1 MKKLNTTAMET
12 RRNDILNL
20 IICPITKSN
29 LRYLTAS
36 ELEVLNNKIAN
47 SEIVSIKGN
56 AFDVQLSEA
65 FISDKLNLIYPIIND
80 ICYLLPK
87 HALIKVN
94 NEYILDSLDDFNWGN
109 QMLETFYD
117 EFGWLKSENNQYN
130 DAVVFEDLREVSK
143 SYIHNCHMR
152 LKTFLPKSGK
162 YFLDAA
168 SGPIQFDEYLEYSKN
183 FEYRVCI
190 DLSSR
195 ALNEARKKIGNKG
208 IFILG
213 NIANMPIKS
222 AKIDAAISLNT
233 IYHIPKEQQV
243 DAFKEIYR
251 VLSEKAPGL
260 IIYEWGRYSH
270 LINLFVLPHKVKN
283 HINKWFKV
291 FNSDNL
297 AQPDIYFHAFNRG
310 YFDESKVGFKIK
322 TFVWRS
328 ISVPFMKMYIH
339 KWLFGEKILKMIYKI
354 EEKFPK
360 VAGNMGEYPLFYF
373 EKSI

>member
-1 MKKLNTTAMET
+1 MDA

-20 IICPITKSN
+20 ITCPITKSN
-29 LRYLTAS
+29 LRYLTSA
-36 ELEVLNNKIAN
+36 ELEVLNDKIN
-47 SEIVSIKGN
+47 SNEMVSIKGN
-56 AFDVQLSEA
+56 SFDLQLTEA
-65 FISDKLNLIYPIIND
+65 LISDKLNLIYPIVND
-80 ICYLLPK
+80 IYYLLPK

-117 EFGWLKSENNQYN
+117 EFGWLKSGNNQYN
-130 DAVVFEDLREVSK
+130 DAAVFEDLRDVSK
-143 SYIHNCHMR
+143 SYIHDCHMR

-195 ALNEARKKIGNKG
+195 ALNEARKKIGDKG

-213 NIANMPIKS
+213 NIANMPIQS

-233 IYHIPKEQQV
+233 IYHIPQEQQV

-251 VLSEKAPGL
+251 VLIEKAPGL
-260 IIYEWGRYSH
+260 IIYEWGRHSH
-270 LINLFVLPHKVKN
+270 LQNLFVLPYKIKT
-283 HINKWFKV
+283 HINKWFRV
-291 FNSDNL
+291 NNSNNSD
-297 AQPDIYFHAFNRG
+297 QPEIYFHAFNRG
-310 YFDESKVGFKIK
+310 YFSENKVGFKIK

-339 KWLFGEKILKMIYKI
+339 KWLFGKSLLKMIYKI
-354 EEKFPK
+354 EEKFPQI
-360 VAGNMGEYPLFYF
+360 AGNVGEYPLFYF

>member
-1 MKKLNTTAMET
+1 MKT
-12 RRNDILNL
+12 RKNDILNL
-20 IICPITKSN
+20 ITCPITKSN
-29 LRYLTAS
+29 LRYLTTS
-36 ELEVLNNKIAN
+36 ELEVLNNKIAK

-56 AFDVQLSEA
+56 SFDIQLTEA
-65 FISDKLNLIYPIIND
+65 LISDKFNLIYPIIND

-87 HALIKVN
+87 HALI
-94 NEYILDSLDDFNWGN
+94 NENYENIVDSLDDFNWGN

-117 EFGWLKSENNQYN
+117 EFGWLKTENNQYN
-130 DAVVFEDLREVSK
+130 DAAVFEDLRDVSK
-143 SYIHNCHMR
+143 SYIHDCHMR

-183 FEYRVCI
+183 FQYRVCI

-195 ALNEARKKIGNKG
+195 ALNEARKKIGDKG

-213 NIANMPIKS
+213 NIANMPIQS

-251 VLSEKAPGL
+251 VLTEKAPGL

-270 LINLFVLPHKVKN
+270 LINLFVLPYKLNN
-283 HINKWFKV
+283 HLNKLFKV
-291 FNSDNL
+291 FNPNNL

-310 YFDESKVGFKIK
+310 YFNERKLGFKLK

-328 ISVPFMKMYIH
+328 ISVPFMKIYIH
-339 KWLFGEKILKMIYKI
+339 KWLFGKSLLKMIYNI
-354 EEKFPK
+354 EEKFPQI
-360 VAGNMGEYPLFYF
+360 AGNVGEYPLFYF
-373 EKSI
+373 EKSA

>member
-1 MKKLNTTAMET
+1 
-12 RRNDILNL
+12 
-20 IICPITKSN
+20 
-29 LRYLTAS
+29 
-36 ELEVLNNKIAN
+36 
-47 SEIVSIKGN
+47 
-56 AFDVQLSEA
+56 
-65 FISDKLNLIYPIIND
+65 
-80 ICYLLPK
+80 
-87 HALIKVN
+87 
-94 NEYILDSLDDFNWGN
+94 
-109 QMLETFYD
+109 MLETFYD

-168 SGPIQFDEYLEYSKN
+168 SGPIQFDECLEYSKN

-322 TFVWRS
+322 TYVWRS